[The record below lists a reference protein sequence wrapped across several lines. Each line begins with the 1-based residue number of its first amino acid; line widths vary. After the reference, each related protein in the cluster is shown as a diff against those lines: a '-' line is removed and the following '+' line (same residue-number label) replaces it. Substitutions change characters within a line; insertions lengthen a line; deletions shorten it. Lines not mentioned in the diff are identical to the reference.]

1 MILPLDRHVP
11 SRVHSASIVR
21 RGWHQLSHRDDR
33 IDGEHEMA
41 LFHPFD
47 HLNGGDMCLNL
58 AHLMRYNLQSD
69 GSKVANCQIGRLY
82 RLWTNRDAPF
92 LLQNYKGV
100 TSSYI
105 KTDRNVVYQTVDF
118 LYFGQRYCFSYND
131 GFKRELSGELF
142 NYLNAVK
149 IMICFLSINI

>member
-1 MILPLDRHVP
+1 MQ
-11 SRVHSASIVR
+11 RVERFV
-21 RGWHQLSHRDDR
+21 
-33 IDGEHEMA
+33 GEHEMA

-58 AHLMRYNLQSD
+58 AHQNRYNHRSD
-69 GSKVANCQIGRLY
+69 DSKAADCQIGRFY
-82 RLWTNRDAPF
+82 RLWTNRDAPY
-92 LLQNYKGV
+92 LSANLQRRDKFIY
-100 TSSYI
+100 
-105 KTDRNVVYQTVDF
+105 KTDRNVVYRTVDF